1 MTDAER
7 AVREPIERIRKKCSQ
22 YWNEVNVGDVEW
34 HAILEFIHGEV
45 DAIDRAIEA
54 VRDETFRNTYADAN
68 EEGCKRGRRDE
79 NEACAKLCDHP
90 TNMLRDIEP
99 CTAMNHEEDCHGKD
113 ATAIRARIGK
123 EGE

>member
-1 MTDAER
+1 MTTDAER
-7 AVREPIERIRKKCSQ
+7 AVREAHERVEEVRRAIHLNYRKWPLFDKMIDEA
-22 YWNEVNVGDVEW
+22 N
-34 HAILEFIHGEV
+34 AT
-45 DAIDRAIEA
+45 IDRAIEA

-123 EGE
+123 EAKDGR